1 MPLVILYV
9 FKLFM
14 MMMMMI
20 DDDDRDR
27 GGDVRVQTVHDD
39 DDDGDDRDRGGDV
52 GKC

>member
-27 GGDVRVQTVHDD
+27 GGDV
-39 DDDGDDRDRGGDV
+39 